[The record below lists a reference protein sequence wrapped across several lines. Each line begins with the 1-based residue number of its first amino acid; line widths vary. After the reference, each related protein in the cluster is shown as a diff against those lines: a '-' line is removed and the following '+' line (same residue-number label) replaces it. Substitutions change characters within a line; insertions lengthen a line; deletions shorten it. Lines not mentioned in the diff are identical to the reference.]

1 MKKITFVLT
10 FLAVLNLNAKNCL
23 ADSYKYVPYAGF
35 GYDYSKTQIGQVRPA
50 YHSGTV
56 YIGSEYGSYFSTEM
70 FFSQSLNRTNGQNPT
85 KLKSSYRAYGLDLM
99 GYLPLGC
106 SQKFSLLATTG
117 IGEYAFK
124 LKTGDAKRSNEHGYG
139 YRFGGGVKYAF
150 NTHWQT
156 RFITRYVKFDR
167 VDSVNQAIEYSLNL
181 EYHF

>member
-35 GYDYSKTQIGQVRPA
+35 GYDYGKTRIGQVRPT

-99 GYLPLGC
+99 GYLPL
-106 SQKFSLLATTG
+106 K
-117 IGEYAFK
+117 
-124 LKTGDAKRSNEHGYG
+124 
-139 YRFGGGVKYAF
+139 
-150 NTHWQT
+150 
-156 RFITRYVKFDR
+156 
-167 VDSVNQAIEYSLNL
+167 
-181 EYHF
+181 

>member
-35 GYDYSKTQIGQVRPA
+35 G
-50 YHSGTV
+50 
-56 YIGSEYGSYFSTEM
+56 SEYGSYFSTEM
-70 FFSQSLNRTNGQNPT
+70 FFSQSLNRTNGQSPT

-106 SQKFSLLATTG
+106 SQKFSLLATAG

-139 YRFGGGVKYAF
+139 YRFGGGVKYAL
-150 NTHWQT
+150 NTNWQT